1 MKKFLLMTVAAF
13 CMFLAACSGG
23 GAPSPTGDV
32 TKDAKA
38 VLDYSIEMMSNI
50 KDEASIKD
58 FETKMEELQKEFDA
72 YYKDPEAKA
81 KFEEE
86 GKKLTESPEY
96 KKKMEEA
103 TQKMMEVAL
112 KSLK

>member
-1 MKKFLLMTVAAF
+1 MKKFMLMTVAAF

-23 GAPSPTGDV
+23 VPSPTGDAA
-32 TKDAKA
+32 KDAKA

-58 FETKMEELQKEFDA
+58 FETKMEALQKEFDA

>member
-1 MKKFLLMTVAAF
+1 MKKFMLMTVAAF

-58 FETKMEELQKEFDA
+58 FETKMEALQKEFDA

-86 GKKLTESPEY
+86 GKKEKDRISISSVKNTDSISEDTINLT
-96 KKKMEEA
+96 K
-103 TQKMMEVAL
+103 L
-112 KSLK
+112 